1 MWLAGNTNTS
11 PNSPAWNCRLLTF
24 VVPPSPQA
32 DLCGLKWRRLSSEQQ
47 GPSLGGGGPHRGGGG
62 GAADPLSEP
71 VLSSFAKCLAADLLC
86 VWRRVARPELPHRR
100 ELWVFW
106 YGEEPDLAGLVSPEL
121 NGEWS
126 LASRSALIIPAG
138 RPDPVSV
145 GRIGVPGTPLRRV
158 RLLRLRLWSLDF

>member
-1 MWLAGNTNTS
+1 MTHPTLVTNGASLEDCHT
-11 PNSPAWNCRLLTF
+11 NFFAL
-24 VVPPSPQA
+24 A

-121 NGEWS
+121 NDTEQGSWENGLSYECRS
-126 LASRSALIIPAG
+126 LLFKAL
-138 RPDPVSV
+138 
-145 GRIGVPGTPLRRV
+145 
-158 RLLRLRLWSLDF
+158 